1 MIRGRISRRQEDVT
15 TLEQQ
20 LIKGTRRHQIL
31 DDDRAM
37 DRLELDTPAREDAW
51 VKDFIGRLSDVFRK
65 ISKS

>member
-1 MIRGRISRRQEDVT
+1 VT

-51 VKDFIGRLSDVFRK
+51 VKDFIGRLSDVLRNV
-65 ISKS
+65 SML